1 MIIVSVISR
10 LSFIA
15 SIWLFIFN
23 KEYWYSIFIFLLV
36 VFILEVIPYN
46 YPVIKKNV
54 R

>member
-1 MIIVSVISR
+1 MIIVSVMAR

-15 SIWLFIFN
+15 SVWLFIFY

-36 VFILEVIPYN
+36 VFILEVIPYS
-46 YPVIKKNV
+46 PVPKKNV

>member
-1 MIIVSVISR
+1 MKVVSVISR

-23 KEYWYSIFIFLLV
+23 KEYWYSMFIFLLV
-36 VFILEVIPYN
+36 IFILEVIPYS
-46 YPVIKKNV
+46 PVPKKNV